1 MFLGK
6 IGIAGNKSLWLLRV
20 EKAEKGMV
28 DLSVSS
34 KSSIICCFIYSIS
47 YIQNL
52 KYILVDWMF
61 MHYVV
66 ATSIPNTINKNTYIA
81 PAVCLLL
88 FHVFHM

>member
-1 MFLGK
+1 
-6 IGIAGNKSLWLLRV
+6 
-20 EKAEKGMV
+20 
-28 DLSVSS
+28 
-34 KSSIICCFIYSIS
+34 
-47 YIQNL
+47 
-52 KYILVDWMF
+52 MF